1 MQKIMS
7 AAIRQSVIL
16 AVVAGVLISSATPL
30 RADEAD
36 DRFAVAAAH
45 YDQGRWK
52 LAAEEFQTFLQTFPR
67 DRRRNRCVFF
77 LGETLLQLGKYD
89 DARARFKEYIT
100 REPSDKY
107 ARAAMFRLGEAAY
120 LAGNYDAAKADLD
133 RFRTKYPQDRL
144 NAFVL
149 PYLGEMALAGGDPA
163 AAVEFFRDALERFP
177 KGQLQDDCLLGLAR
191 ALEKQN
197 QTQEAERLY
206 LSVAGKADGPLA
218 DAAQFHLGAL
228 HYATGN
234 HRQAIEC
241 FAVFDDRLA
250 QSPWRPNAQLGRG
263 LALLKLDRPAEAA
276 KQFDAVLATDTAGE
290 ELFQRAMRGKVQAA
304 LQSKNHDT
312 VDRLAAQFERQYP
325 NSPIVVGV
333 RRMAARSLIER
344 KRYAPAVTRLEAL
357 LAADRGGTPDLEG
370 RYLLAAAY
378 EGLDRYEDALAAL
391 LPVVDAADGPLK
403 ADAQLVH
410 GSLLMALKKYAQ
422 ATRPLEAFLAGK
434 PAGDAEAKALGGLA
448 ICCARAGQIEKAKK
462 LYAELIEKHPGSPL
476 LAPTTEHL
484 AEAAYGADDTAWS
497 EELSKQLTALGNSAE
512 YDLKGKL
519 GLGWSQYKAGK
530 LAEAAETFD
539 AVLKNEKK
547 LPAEIAAETAFV
559 RGRALEK
566 LGRDEPALEM
576 YDLVVQRHPTSK
588 QHPDALLA
596 AAQLCGRLKQPRQAA
611 GYYKRLAKDYPRSS
625 KLDSVLYEWAWA
637 LRELG
642 KAEQAERLFQRI
654 HEECPQSRFWGEAVY
669 HAALR
674 AFEVKNYDG
683 AGALID
689 ELLKAEVDPRVR
701 EVAMDLRGK
710 VVVAEADWPK
720 VREAF
725 ESLLEEFP
733 ETKRRLHAEYWIAQA
748 YYSQHDYDSADEKLK
763 QLAEKVKRRR
773 EPWMAEIPLR
783 RAQILALQNKW
794 DDAYEIAVEIE
805 KDFPDFQRQHEVD
818 YLLGRCLANRADFD
832 AARRAYNR
840 VIGSTL
846 GAKTE
851 TAAMA
856 QWMVGETFF
865 HQKNY
870 QNAIREYLRLETL
883 YAYPTWQAAALLQAG
898 KCHEL
903 LGEPEPAATL
913 YRRIL
918 KVYPQ
923 TTFADQAK
931 HRLGNLGK
939 AGGG

>member
-1 MQKIMS
+1 MVTLLNRIL
-7 AAIRQSVIL
+7 VFCIL
-16 AVVAGVLISSATPL
+16 AGTLLTGDTPL

-100 REPSDKY
+100 REPSGKY

-163 AAVEFFRDALERFP
+163 AAVKFFRDALERFP

-191 ALEKQN
+191 SLEKQN

-206 LSVAGKADGPLA
+206 LSVAGKADSSLA

-228 HYATGN
+228 HYAAGN
-234 HRQAIEC
+234 HRRAIEC

-250 QSPWRPNAQLGRG
+250 HSPWRPNAQLGRG
-263 LALLKLDRPAEAA
+263 RALLKLDRPAEAA
-276 KQFDAVLATDTAGE
+276 KQFDVVLATDTAGE

-304 LQSKNHDT
+304 LQSKDHDA
-312 VDRLAAQFERQYP
+312 VDRLASQFEKQYP

-344 KRYAPAVTRLEAL
+344 KRYARAVTRLEAL

-391 LPVVDAADGPLK
+391 LPVVDGADGPLK

-410 GSLLMALKKYAQ
+410 GSLLMALKKYAE

-484 AEAAYGADDTAWS
+484 AEAAYGADDAAWS
-497 EELSKQLTALGNSAE
+497 EELSKRLAAVGDSKE
-512 YDLKGKL
+512 YYLKGKL

-566 LGRDEPALEM
+566 LGRDGPALEM

-596 AAQLCGRLKQPRQAA
+596 AAQLCGKLKQPRQAA
-611 GYYKRLAKDYPRSS
+611 GYYERLAKAYPRSPR
-625 KLDSVLYEWAWA
+625 LDSVLYEWAWA

-642 KAEQAERLFQRI
+642 EAEQAERLFQRS
-654 HEECPQSRFWGEAVY
+654 HEECPQSRFWGEAVN

-674 AFEVKNYDG
+674 ACEVKNYDG
-683 AGALID
+683 ADVLID

-710 VVVAEADWPK
+710 VAVAKADWPK

-748 YYSQHDYDSADEKLK
+748 YYSQHDYDSAGEKLK
-763 QLAEKVKRRR
+763 QLAEKVNKQR

-783 RAQILALQNKW
+783 LAQISALQNKW

-805 KDFPDFQRQHEVD
+805 KDFPDFQQQYEVD

-832 AARRAYNR
+832 AARRAYNK
-840 VIGSTL
+840 VIGSMA